1 MEECRANKNWA
12 YFYKIEG
19 IKNESYQKNGNN
31 KSYCP
36 NPIFLQENYFCKN
49 QVTVKIVWKV

>member
-1 MEECRANKNWA
+1 MLFEMEECRANKNWA
-12 YFYKIEG
+12 HFYKIEG
-19 IKNESYQKNGNN
+19 IKNESYQKNGKN

-49 QVTVKIVWKV
+49 QVNF